1 MGICVRL
8 KFNTNINPI
17 IELMNPI
24 IELPSVQKS
33 FQKSNKNAAF
43 LFRCG
48 PRGISFVPSAA
59 APRFTICFDI
69 RGNLGDLFLGW
80 SVEWVDWGMIYGGA

>member
-1 MGICVRL
+1 
-8 KFNTNINPI
+8 
-17 IELMNPI
+17 MNPI
-24 IELPSVQKS
+24 IELPLYYLSSVQKLAS
-33 FQKSNKNAAF
+33 KEQKRRF

-48 PRGISFVPSAA
+48 PRGISFVPSSA

-80 SVEWVDWGMIYGGA
+80 SAEWVDWGMIYGGA